1 MSEILSS
8 LQYTETHEWV
18 RLDGKQTV
26 VVGLTSHAQ
35 QQLGDVVFVE
45 LPEVDAEINA
55 GGECGVVESVKTA
68 ADFYAPVSGTV
79 VAVNEALVDQ
89 PALLN
94 SDPYGDGWLVKI
106 KLTHASELDDLLDS
120 SDYEGI
126 VAAADD

>member
-18 RLDGKQTV
+18 RQDEEKV
-26 VVGLTSHAQ
+26 VTVGLTSHAQ

-45 LPEVDAEINA
+45 LPEVETEINV

-79 VAVNEALVDQ
+79 IEVNEALIDN
-89 PALLN
+89 PALIN
-94 SDPYGDGWLVKI
+94 QDPYGDGWLMKI
-106 KLTHASELDDLLDS
+106 KLTHVAELEELLDD
-120 SDYEGI
+120 SDYEAV
-126 VAAADD
+126 VATSDD